1 MNATSTELTFSI
13 TALSV
18 LVLFAMPGTN
28 SELFAW
34 AESSIDQNSFTVL
47 KGEQLNSP
55 FAKTMLERI
64 ELMKKNI
71 AEMQEKKNQISEH
84 QKFIEE
90 QRKIVKQRL
99 DEDLN
104 RMNNDY
110 KDYSP
115 KSAFDRFVSKKPTS
129 VQDVFLGMFDYH
141 RMKVKAAQLTMK
153 EILDNGGSY
162 QEARDAYNKIAAT
175 KRVDLIEVTKNL
187 NIQYGLADEKV
198 QQTFDKYGKLPRA
211 G

>member
-71 AEMQEKKNQISEH
+71 AEMQEKKNQIS
-84 QKFIEE
+84 
-90 QRKIVKQRL
+90 
-99 DEDLN
+99 
-104 RMNNDY
+104 
-110 KDYSP
+110 
-115 KSAFDRFVSKKPTS
+115 
-129 VQDVFLGMFDYH
+129 
-141 RMKVKAAQLTMK
+141 
-153 EILDNGGSY
+153 
-162 QEARDAYNKIAAT
+162 
-175 KRVDLIEVTKNL
+175 
-187 NIQYGLADEKV
+187 
-198 QQTFDKYGKLPRA
+198 
-211 G
+211 